1 MAKEEQ
7 HAKEKGKQSQKIE
20 EHQQP
25 AEQRNPADTVR
36 ARDKILA
43 ACAGGCLTSLTMTP
57 LDVVKTRLQISSSV
71 ATDHRQTIHSRYQ
84 HHHHPLFSQ
93 PIGASCPGIEP
104 HRYTCSTGAYHLTS
118 TTTTTTT
125 AAAAA
130 PRESVF
136 SSLRGQPSTNHP
148 AAFCSTHHSLCL
160 PLHGPS
166 SSACSHPTTTL
177 NHLLH
182 DHPLSQ
188 VYASRPSPSSPGLLA
203 TLLQIV
209 RLEGITSL
217 WRGIA
222 PTLMISIPAQAIY
235 MLGYDSLRSA
245 FFDLVPATSRDAPAS
260 ASSPAVQLIPLVS
273 GVLSRSFVVVLFSP
287 LELIRTRLQSTPRVR
302 PQTVR
307 LAPFDPNGLGAE
319 GGGGGARRTI
329 LKSVVG
335 AVRLTGLRS
344 LYAGLPATL
353 WRDVPFSGL
362 YWSSYEAIRRL
373 VSGGLGFGEADR
385 RASVHQLALQ
395 SFLAGSLS
403 GAVAATLTNPFD
415 VVKTRRQASPLLL
428 SSPDPSSPTHRSPR
442 APGTI
447 RIILQ
452 IARSEGLRKGL
463 MRGLS
468 PRLAKVIPGCGI
480 MIASYEGLAQALSK
494 Y

>member
-7 HAKEKGKQSQKIE
+7 HAKEKGKQPQKIE

-43 ACAGGCLTSLTMTP
+43 AFILTRRIILSKLT
-57 LDVVKTRLQISSSV
+57 D
-71 ATDHRQTIHSRYQ
+71 
-84 HHHHPLFSQ
+84 
-93 PIGASCPGIEP
+93 
-104 HRYTCSTGAYHLTS
+104 
-118 TTTTTTT
+118 
-125 AAAAA
+125 A
-130 PRESVF
+130 P
-136 SSLRGQPSTNHP
+136 
-148 AAFCSTHHSLCL
+148 
-160 PLHGPS
+160 
-166 SSACSHPTTTL
+166 
-177 NHLLH
+177 
-182 DHPLSQ
+182 
-188 VYASRPSPSSPGLLA
+188 
-203 TLLQIV
+203 
-209 RLEGITSL
+209 
-217 WRGIA
+217 
-222 PTLMISIPAQAIY
+222 
-235 MLGYDSLRSA
+235 RSA
-245 FFDLVPATSRDAPAS
+245 FVFVSDTAGCRQDSPADFFVGSNGSSSNHPQQISASSSSSFLPADRSLVSRNRASSVYLLDRSVSSHIDYYYYYYCCCCCSHGRVCFPVFEDNLVRIIQQHSVQRTTRSVSRSMAPPPPHAHTQPPRSTISCTTIRSPKSMLAVPLPAPRASGHPSPDRDLYARIRQSPLGLFRLVPATSRDAPAS

-452 IARSEGLRKGL
+452 IARSK
-463 MRGLS
+463 
-468 PRLAKVIPGCGI
+468 
-480 MIASYEGLAQALSK
+480 ASEKDS
-494 Y
+494 